1 MDKNRLT
8 KITKDNI
15 VWFLLGWVVGIAM
28 CVALGV
34 L

>member
-8 KITKDNI
+8 EITKDNI
-15 VWFLLGWVVGIAM
+15 FWFLLGWVTGIAM
-28 CVALGV
+28 CVVLGV